1 MSFKTDKLKIIKL
14 TLNYTNSKFLA
25 LLLLA
30 IIPSILIS
38 FSISPYSSLHFLR
51 TYGSQDFSSF
61 ATVFL
66 GVFGLTRASWISL
79 FGFIFIPALL
89 SVIMGAVER
98 HMRIGEFNL
107 GLNRLSSRLNFN
119 FRTAFIFASILFIIF
134 VLDKFLQAAVFLLF
148 SKIFEHTAAFA
159 LSIIW
164 YLIMATLELFILAM
178 IILWVPTMLHT
189 GLTSSK
195 AFELAVR
202 QNKDH
207 FFEVVLGLL
216 IPTVPSFLI
225 MVIVAVIG
233 SSFAPL
239 FDSITIAILMVYY
252 IILMYTLYFDV
263 NGLEREDLKK
273 VDIWKIKTF

>member
-1 MSFKTDKLKIIKL
+1 MSFKTNKLKIVKL
-14 TLNYTNSKFLA
+14 TLNYTNSRFLS

-30 IIPSILIS
+30 IIPSIMIS

-66 GVFGLTRASWISL
+66 SVFGLTRASWISL

-107 GLNRLSSRLNFN
+107 GLSRLTSRLNFN
-119 FRTAFIFASILFIIF
+119 FRTALIFASILFVIF
-134 VLDKFLQAAVFLLF
+134 VMDKFLQAAVFLLLA
-148 SKIFEHTAAFA
+148 KLFEHTAAFA

-164 YLIMATLELFILAM
+164 YLVMAILEICVLAL

-202 QNKDH
+202 QTKDH
-207 FFEVVLGLL
+207 FFEVVLALL
-216 IPTVPSFLI
+216 IPTVPAFII
-225 MVIVAVIG
+225 MVIVSFIG
-233 SSFAPL
+233 AGFAPF
-239 FDSITIAILMVYY
+239 FDSVTIAISIVYY

-273 VDIWKIKTF
+273 VDIWKIKSY